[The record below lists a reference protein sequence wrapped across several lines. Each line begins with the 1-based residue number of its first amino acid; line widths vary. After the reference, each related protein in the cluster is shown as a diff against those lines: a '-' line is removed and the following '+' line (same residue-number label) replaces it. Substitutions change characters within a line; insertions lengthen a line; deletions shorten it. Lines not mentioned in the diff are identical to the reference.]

1 MTLNL
6 PRLGYLAEGNDAHL
20 FSLISERMEIVA
32 RAHTQKRQFIE
43 RLLAIGDGGPLALL
57 SMDCAG
63 SSYLKLDR
71 ATYLIGMVGLN
82 ELVQLHRGAQ
92 LHEDEKALKFGLKI
106 LGHIQKMAAR
116 LSRQHSMRFILEQTP
131 AESTAYR
138 FARLDLKYHSPRSG
152 HLVRGDIARG
162 EMYYTNSTQLNI
174 AAKTDPF
181 ARVRSEGLFHPLIDG
196 NAITSI
202 WLGEVQTVRRG
213 ACPICD
219 EGLSRNNE
227 QPDRLLARI
236 HGLFGLPADDA
247 RSQDSLPG
255 LRLHPHRRDQPR
267 RRVPHPHLP
276 PEPGKGR
283 RASRHLPARHLLM
296 PVGKRA
302 WAFD

>member
-1 MTLNL
+1 MRYASIQNVTLNL

-32 RAHTQKRQFIE
+32 RAHAQKRQFIE

-63 SSYLKLDR
+63 SAYLKLDR

-116 LSRQHSMRFILEQTP
+116 LGRQHGMRFILEQTP

-181 ARVRSEGLFHPLIDG
+181 SRVRSEGIFHPLIGG

-202 WLGEVQTVRRG
+202 WLGESKPSAEALARFTTRAFRETTSSQIVFSPEFTVCLACRQTVRG
-213 ACPICD
+213 LKTACPGCGSTRI
-219 EGLSRNNE
+219 EGVSRVGGYLTHTS
-227 QPDRLLARI
+227 RLNRGKVAELR
-236 HGLFGLPADDA
+236 DTY
-247 RSQDSLPG
+247 RQDIS
-255 LRLHPHRRDQPR
+255 
-267 RRVPHPHLP
+267 
-276 PEPGKGR
+276 
-283 RASRHLPARHLLM
+283 
-296 PVGKRA
+296 
-302 WAFD
+302 